1 MQQDSKSK
9 FKVKRE
15 KVKRKKVNRKKA
27 KMRIVTWKRAR
38 KKET

>member
-15 KVKRKKVNRKKA
+15 KVKRKKVKRKKA